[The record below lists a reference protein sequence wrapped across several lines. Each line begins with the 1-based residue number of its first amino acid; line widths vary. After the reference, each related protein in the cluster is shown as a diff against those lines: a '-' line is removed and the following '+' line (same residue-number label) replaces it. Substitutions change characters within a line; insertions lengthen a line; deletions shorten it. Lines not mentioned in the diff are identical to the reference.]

1 MPRRGLLQPLNL
13 SRGGYVERV
22 ASSQPL
28 RPEGG
33 SGRQAASASRPR
45 AGEGIVDSIPA
56 SAPTESVDSLGFVR
70 GASQARRSLATP
82 QAK

>member
-45 AGEGIVDSIPA
+45 AGEGIADTHCV
-56 SAPTESVDSLGFVR
+56 EGSVDGQKVFLY
-70 GASQARRSLATP
+70 QERRL
-82 QAK
+82 